1 MEKTMTYCTFQV
13 AHLLFG
19 VEVRHVQEVLRHQ
32 RTTTVPLA
40 QNMVHG
46 LMNLRGQI
54 VTALDLRK
62 HLSLFHARIDPDRL
76 PMNIVLRTADGPI
89 SLLVDEIG
97 DVIEVSSDEFE
108 TTPDTLPGVIRNAV
122 QGVYKLNGRLMLV
135 LNPDCLDARND
146 LSTGLH
152 WAG

>member
-1 MEKTMTYCTFQV
+1 MQNSSAYCTFQV

-40 QNMVHG
+40 QQMLHG

-54 VTALDLRK
+54 VTALDLRQC
-62 HLSLFHARIDPDRL
+62 LELFDPQQTRP
-76 PMNIVLRTADGPI
+76 PMNVVLRTADGPV

-97 DVIEVSSDEFE
+97 DVLEVEQNQFE
-108 TTPDTLPGVIRNAV
+108 PTPDTLPQRIRQAV

-135 LNPDCLDARND
+135 LNTQSLEPRHESARPV
-146 LSTGLH
+146 G